1 MGNLLSVV
9 SSPSR
14 SSPAA
19 TSSAKAGNSADD
31 SSVHAPLFLNDI
43 KAEPA
48 AWSQEGMCLTI
59 QRFFGMLPDSAASV
73 KAETLKQEQ
82 RNPQFHRRPSS
93 FGLDVSLRADAIV
106 VVQRVFRRYR
116 VLTKW
121 HDVASQILELAR
133 SRIETRQAL
142 ENEEMTLASFRTLLA
157 DGFSAHKVSITGA
170 LKNIQL
176 QLVKTPDECYL
187 AWSPSCKRQPR
198 IQLHDVEQVVPV
210 LRTGNKHTPRLAN
223 KVSHRR
229 GLIIVC
235 KSHHRGRIVL
245 ELGSKRERNLL
256 LCGFQRLLG
265 DMNRVDPTLDEEGA
279 IRKRLP
285 RRQSV
290 IDFFDP
296 LSSDEAAPPT
306 STKPPLQKHKS
317 ANFEQLY
324 QTRFDEPEQQ
334 PQSPVNKATLVRRSS
349 MVASVK

>member
-9 SSPSR
+9 SSPSKSTAAA
-14 SSPAA
+14 SSS
-19 TSSAKAGNSADD
+19 THTGNNADD
-31 SSVHAPLFLNDI
+31 SSVHAPLFLNDV

-48 AWSQEGMCLTI
+48 TWSQEGMCLTI
-59 QRFFGMLPDSAASV
+59 QRFFGMLPDSAA
-73 KAETLKQEQ
+73 ETLKQEQ
-82 RNPQFHRRPSS
+82 RNPQFRRRPSS
-93 FGLDVSLRADAIV
+93 FGLNVRLRADAIV

-121 HDVASQILELAR
+121 HDVASQMLELAR

-142 ENEEMTLASFRTLLA
+142 ENEEVTLASFRALLTE
-157 DGFSAHKVSITGA
+157 GFSAHKVLITGA
-170 LKNIQL
+170 LKSIQL
-176 QLVKTPDECYL
+176 RLVKTPDECYL
-187 AWSPSCKRQPR
+187 TWSPSRKRQPR
-198 IQLHDVEQVVPV
+198 IQLHGVEQVVPV
-210 LRTGNKHTPRLAN
+210 LRTGNKHAPRLAN

-235 KSHHRGRIVL
+235 KSHHRGRVVL

-256 LCGFQRLLG
+256 LCGFQRLLD
-265 DMNRVDPTLDEEGA
+265 DMDRVDPTLDEEDA

-296 LSSDEAAPPT
+296 LSDEAAPSTP
-306 STKPPLQKHKS
+306 TKPPLQKHKYVS
-317 ANFEQLY
+317 LEQLY
-324 QTRFDEPEQQ
+324 QTRFDEPERQ
-334 PQSPVNKATLVRRSS
+334 PQSPVKKATLVRRSS